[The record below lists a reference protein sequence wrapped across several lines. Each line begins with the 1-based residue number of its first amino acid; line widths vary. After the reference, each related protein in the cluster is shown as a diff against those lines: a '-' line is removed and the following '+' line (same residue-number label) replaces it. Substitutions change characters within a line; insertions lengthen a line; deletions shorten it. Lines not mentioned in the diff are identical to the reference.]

1 MKFEEDNLFF
11 VNTIEWRWRP
21 KFCLLLQYT
30 YHEAALEDFGELSE
44 ASHELDLGFKWKLSS
59 GGIIEFAM
67 IENIITYDNSPDF
80 GLHLAYQ
87 YSF

>member
-1 MKFEEDNLFF
+1 
-11 VNTIEWRWRP
+11 
-21 KFCLLLQYT
+21 QYIW
-30 YHEAALEDFGELSE
+30 HEAALEDFEELSD

-59 GGIIEFAM
+59 GGIIEFAV

-80 GLHLAYQ
+80 GLHLAYN